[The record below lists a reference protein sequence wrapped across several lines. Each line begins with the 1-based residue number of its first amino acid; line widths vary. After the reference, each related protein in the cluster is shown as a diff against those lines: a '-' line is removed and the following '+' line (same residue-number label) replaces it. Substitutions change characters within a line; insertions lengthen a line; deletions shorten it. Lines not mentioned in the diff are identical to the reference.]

1 MSFSLSA
8 WRITKAERDRCR
20 LGPITS
26 AAFRPS
32 ATTTDRNS
40 YQASYRQDLAD

>member
-32 ATTTDRNS
+32 ATMTDRNS